1 MLLNKMTR
9 NAFGAILLLGMTSSC
24 SISTEMDATVERDV
38 EKATVLSEK
47 AKLPDKAIAEDV
59 VRVKND
65 IWLGDVSEIEY
76 DGQPLPANFETK
88 DGVTL
93 ISNRPITLYEI
104 GDMINKIT
112 GVRVSFAGDMNDEAR
127 ETAQQNKPNPK
138 NVNVDWTEPNKML
151 VSYQG
156 PLSGLLDE
164 IGSRFGVWWKYD
176 KKEIYFYKNITRT
189 FVLYSLP
196 SEPSMN
202 VSLGGSASGS
212 GATNSLT
219 MSNSAKLEFWGN
231 IENSIK
237 SMIDASAQLSMD
249 SSNGTVVVTANPN
262 DIKKVAKF
270 INEQNVRLSRQV
282 AISVKVYQV
291 NVGDSDYFNLNLSA
305 MFQDPAFVKRL
316 KSITVGEDGSKI
328 ATYAYNP
335 QSIGIA
341 GLGAGD
347 TSIADNLSLTLL
359 PGNFDVSAAM
369 KALSTQATT
378 SLITSGTVTTLNNKP
393 APIQV
398 VKKQNY
404 ISEITKTN
412 SGGDSNYYDIST
424 ETQEIETGF
433 TMNVLPRILEHGRIM
448 MMFNLTLSDLL
459 ALDKVSLDG
468 GTAEGGSGQ
477 YIQNPIVE
485 SRGFSQEVVMTSGQ
499 SLVLTGY
506 ERVENTTD
514 KSGVGS
520 ATNSLLGGS
529 ASAKKTRS
537 ILVIVLTPVV
547 LESPLNP
554 ESRMHNI

>member
-1 MLLNKMTR
+1 MRLNS
-9 NAFGAILLLGMTSSC
+9 FGKNSLWAVLFVGLASSC
-24 SISTEMDATVERDV
+24 SISTDMDATIER
-38 EKATVLSEK
+38 EIKNATALSQK
-47 AKLPDKAIAEDV
+47 AKVPSKPVAEDV
-59 VRVKND
+59 IRVKND
-65 IWLGDVSEIEY
+65 IWLGDSSEIEY

-112 GVRVSFAGDMNDEAR
+112 SLRISYAGDLDTESRQGA
-127 ETAQQNKPNPK
+127 AANKPDPQ

-164 IGSRFGVWWKYD
+164 IGSRFGIWWKYD

-202 VSLGGSASGS
+202 VTVGGSSNSS
-212 GATNSLT
+212 GASNSLT
-219 MSNSAKLEFWGN
+219 MTNSAKLEFWKN

-237 SMIDASAQLSMD
+237 SMIDGKAQISMD
-249 SSNGTVVVTANPN
+249 SSNGTVAVTANPN

-282 AISVKVYQV
+282 AISVKVLQV
-291 NVGDSDYFNLNLSA
+291 NVDDSDKYNLSLKA
-305 MFQDPAFVKRL
+305 LFSDPA
-316 KSITVGEDGSKI
+316 GGSFGLE
-328 ATYAYNP
+328 
-335 QSIGIA
+335 GIA
-341 GLGAGD
+341 GTAD
-347 TSIADNLSLTLL
+347 SVDNLTMTLL
-359 PGNFDVSAAM
+359 PGNFNIDAAIQ
-369 KALSTQATT
+369 ALSSQETT
-378 SLITSGTVTTLNNKP
+378 NLITSGTITTLNNKP

-424 ETQEIETGF
+424 ETEEIETGF
-433 TMNVLPRILEHGRIM
+433 TMNVLPRILEHGRVM
-448 MMFNLTLSDLL
+448 LMFNLTLSDLL
-459 ALDKVSLDG
+459 SLDKVNLDDG
-468 GTAEGGSGQ
+468 STIEGSGTGGQ
-477 YIQNPIVE
+477 YIQNPVIE
-485 SRGFSQEVVMTSGQ
+485 SRGFSQEVAMTSGQ

-506 ERVENTTD
+506 ERVENSTL
-514 KSGVGS
+514 KSGIGS
-520 ATNSLLGGS
+520 ATNSLLGGT
-529 ASAKKTRS
+529 ANAEKVRS
-537 ILVIVLTPVV
+537 VLVIILTPVV

-554 ESRMHNI
+554 ESRMRNL

>member
-1 MLLNKMTR
+1 MRLNRVARDGLL
-9 NAFGAILLLGMTSSC
+9 AALFLGISSSC
-24 SISTEMDATVERDV
+24 SISTDMDATIERDI
-38 EKATVLSEK
+38 EKTSALSEK
-47 AKLPDKAIAEDV
+47 AKIPTKQINEDV
-59 VRVKND
+59 VHVKND

-104 GDMINKIT
+104 GDMISKIT
-112 GVRVSFAGDMNDEAR
+112 ALRVSFAGDMDTEAR
-127 ETAQQNKPNPK
+127 TEATTNRPSPQSI
-138 NVNVDWTEPNKML
+138 NVDWTEPNKML
-151 VSYQG
+151 VSYRG

-164 IGSRFGVWWKYD
+164 IGSRFGIWWKYD

-202 VSLGGSASGS
+202 VTVGGSSSGEGAS
-212 GATNSLT
+212 NSLSMT
-219 MSNSAKLEFWGN
+219 NSAKLEFWKN

-237 SMIDASAQLSMD
+237 SMIEPSAQISMD
-249 SSNGTVVVTANPN
+249 STNGTVAVTANPN

-270 INEQNVRLSRQV
+270 INEQNARLSRQV
-282 AISVKVYQV
+282 AISVKVLQV
-291 NVGDSDYFNLNLSA
+291 NVDDADNFNLELNAVFS
-305 MFQDPAFVKRL
+305 DPAGPPQGMTLSGIKGSADAVNNLTMNIVK
-316 KSITVGEDGSKI
+316 
-328 ATYAYNP
+328 
-335 QSIGIA
+335 
-341 GLGAGD
+341 
-347 TSIADNLSLTLL
+347 DNIDI
-359 PGNFDVSAAM
+359 NAAIQ
-369 KALSTQATT
+369 ALSKKTDTT
-378 SLITSGTVTTLNNKP
+378 LVTSGTVTTLNNKP

-424 ETQEIETGF
+424 ETEEIETGF

-448 MMFNLTLSDLL
+448 VMFNLTLSDLL
-459 ALDKVSLDG
+459 SLDKVNLDD
-468 GTAEGGSGQ
+468 GSGDVTGGQ
-477 YIQNPIVE
+477 YIQNPVIE

-506 ERVENTTD
+506 ERVENTASKT
-514 KSGVGS
+514 GVGS
-520 ATNSLLGGS
+520 ANNSLLGGG
-529 ASAKKTRS
+529 ASAEKVRS
-537 ILVIVLTPVV
+537 VLVIILTPVV

>member
-1 MLLNKMTR
+1 MRLSKVAGSSYFA
-9 NAFGAILLLGMTSSC
+9 AFVLMFATSC
-24 SISTEMDATVERDV
+24 SISTDMDATIERDV
-38 EKATVLSEK
+38 EKATLLSEK
-47 AKLPDKAIAEDV
+47 AKKPAEKINEDV
-59 VRVKND
+59 VHVKND
-65 IWLGDVSEIEY
+65 IWLGDVSEVEY

-93 ISNRPITLYEI
+93 ISNRPISLYEI

-112 GVRVSFAGDMNDEAR
+112 ALRVSFAGDMDKEAR
-127 ETAQQNKPNPK
+127 EVATDNRPDPLTINS
-138 NVNVDWTEPNKML
+138 DWTEPNKML

-176 KKEIYFYKNITRT
+176 RKEIYFYKNITRT

-196 SEPSMN
+196 SEPSMS
-202 VSLGGSASGS
+202 VTVGGSSSGNGAS
-212 GATNSLT
+212 NSLT
-219 MSNSAKLEFWGN
+219 MSNTTKMEFWKN
-231 IENSIK
+231 IEDSIK
-237 SMIDASAQLSMD
+237 SMVEEGAQFSMD
-249 SSNGTVVVTANPN
+249 PSNGTVSVTANPN

-282 AISVKVYQV
+282 AISVKVLQV
-291 NVGDSDYFNLNLSA
+291 NIDDADTFSLRLAGAFN
-305 MFQDPAFVKRL
+305 DPAGGSFAL
-316 KSITVGEDGSKI
+316 KGVD
-328 ATYAYNP
+328 AN
-335 QSIGIA
+335 
-341 GLGAGD
+341 GL
-347 TSIADNLSLTLL
+347 TDNLTMNLV
-359 PGNFDVSAAM
+359 PKNVSIDAAVQ
-369 KALSTQATT
+369 ALSTQANT

-459 ALDKVSLDG
+459 SLDKVNLDDG
-468 GTAEGGSGQ
+468 STSEEGGGGGQ
-477 YIQNPIVE
+477 YIQNPVVE

-506 ERVENTTD
+506 ERVENSTD

-520 ATNSLLGGS
+520 VNNSLLGGS
-529 ASAKKTRS
+529 AEAKKVRS
-537 ILVIVLTPVV
+537 VLVIILTPVV

-554 ESRMHNI
+554 ESRVHNL

>member
-1 MLLNKMTR
+1 MHLNKITCSGLL
-9 NAFGAILLLGMTSSC
+9 AFLALGITSSC
-24 SISTEMDATVERDV
+24 SISTDMDATVERDI
-38 EKATVLSEK
+38 EKTTVLSEK
-47 AKLPDKAIAEDV
+47 AKLPSKPIAEDV

-65 IWLGDVSEIEY
+65 IWLGDSSEIEY

-104 GDMINKIT
+104 GDMISKIT
-112 GVRVSFAGDMNDEAR
+112 SLRVSFAGDMDTEAR
-127 ETAQQNKPNPK
+127 ANATTNRPSPDNI
-138 NVNVDWTEPNKML
+138 NVDWTEPDKML

-164 IGSRFGVWWKYD
+164 VGSRFGVWWKYD

-202 VSLGGSASGS
+202 VTVGGSSSGS
-212 GATNSLT
+212 GASNSLT
-219 MSNSAKLEFWGN
+219 MTNAAKLEFWSN

-237 SMIDASAQLSMD
+237 SMVEQSAQISMD
-249 SSNGTVVVTANPN
+249 SSNGTVAVTANPN

-270 INEQNVRLSRQV
+270 INEQNARLSRQV
-282 AISVKVYQV
+282 AISVKVLQA
-291 NVGDSDYFNLNLSA
+291 NVDDSDNFNLSLA
-305 MFQDPAFVKRL
+305 AAFKDPA
-316 KSITVGEDGSKI
+316 GGSFGL
-328 ATYAYNP
+328 T
-335 QSIGIA
+335 GIA
-341 GLGAGD
+341 GAAD
-347 TSIADNLSLTLL
+347 ATDNLTMSLV
-359 PGNFDVSAAM
+359 PKNVSIDAAIQ
-369 KALSTQATT
+369 ALSKQITT
-378 SLITSGTVTTLNNKP
+378 TLVTSGTVTTLNNKP

-424 ETQEIETGF
+424 ETEEIETGF

-448 MMFNLTLSDLL
+448 LMFNLTLSDLL
-459 ALDKVSLDG
+459 SLDKVNLDNG
-468 GTAEGGSGQ
+468 ETEEGGSAGGQ
-477 YIQNPIVE
+477 YIQNPVIE
-485 SRGFSQEVVMTSGQ
+485 SRGFSQEVAMTSGQ

-506 ERVENTTD
+506 ERVENTTE
-514 KSGVGS
+514 KSGIGS
-520 ATNSLLGGS
+520 ATNSLLGGG
-529 ASAKKTRS
+529 ANAEKKRS
-537 ILVIVLTPVV
+537 ILVIILTPVV
-547 LESPLNP
+547 LESPLDP

>member
-1 MLLNKMTR
+1 MRLNKFTR
-9 NAFGAILLLGMTSSC
+9 DGLSVVLLLGLASSC
-24 SISTEMDATVERDV
+24 SISTDMDATIER
-38 EKATVLSEK
+38 EIENTTIMREK
-47 AKLPDKAIAEDV
+47 AKLPSKPIAEDV

-65 IWLGDVSEIEY
+65 IWLGDTSEIEY

-104 GDMINKIT
+104 GDMITKIT
-112 GVRVSFAGDMNDEAR
+112 ALRVSFAGDMDTEAR
-127 ETAQQNKPNPK
+127 QTATTNKPNPQ

-164 IGSRFGVWWKYD
+164 IGSRFGIWWKYD

-202 VSLGGSASGS
+202 VTVGGSSSGS
-212 GATNSLT
+212 GASNSLT
-219 MSNSAKLEFWGN
+219 MTNSAKLEFWKN

-237 SMIDASAQLSMD
+237 SMIDSKAIISMD
-249 SSNGTVVVTANPN
+249 SSNGTVAVTANPN

-270 INEQNVRLSRQV
+270 INEQNARLSRQV
-282 AISVKVYQV
+282 AISVKVLQV
-291 NVGDSDYFNLNLSA
+291 NVDDSDNFNLNLA
-305 MFQDPAFVKRL
+305 AAFKDPAGGGL
-316 KSITVGEDGSKI
+316 DL
-328 ATYAYNP
+328 A
-335 QSIGIA
+335 GIA
-341 GLGAGD
+341 GSAD
-347 TSIADNLSLTLL
+347 ATDNLTMSLV
-359 PGNFDVSAAM
+359 PGNVSIDAAIQ
-369 KALSTQATT
+369 ALSKQTT
-378 SLITSGTVTTLNNKP
+378 TNLITSGTVTTLNNKP

-424 ETQEIETGF
+424 ETEEIETGF

-448 MMFNLTLSDLL
+448 LMFNLTLSDLL
-459 ALDKVSLDG
+459 SLDKVNLDDG
-468 GTAEGGSGQ
+468 STNEEGNSAGGQ
-477 YIQNPIVE
+477 YIQNPVIE
-485 SRGFSQEVVMTSGQ
+485 SRGFSQEVAMTSGQ

-506 ERVENTTD
+506 ERVENTTE

-520 ATNSLLGGS
+520 ATNSLLGGG
-529 ASAKKTRS
+529 ANAEKIRS
-537 ILVIVLTPVV
+537 ILVIILTPVV

-554 ESRMHNI
+554 ESRMHNL

>member
-1 MLLNKMTR
+1 MRLNRFTR
-9 NAFGAILLLGMTSSC
+9 DTLSAVVLLGLASSC
-24 SISTEMDATVERDV
+24 SISTDMDATIERDV

-47 AKLPDKAIAEDV
+47 AKMPSKPIAEDV

-65 IWLGDVSEIEY
+65 IWLGDTSEIEY

-104 GDMINKIT
+104 GDMISKIT
-112 GVRVSFAGDMNDEAR
+112 ALRVSFAGDMDTEAR
-127 ETAQQNKPNPK
+127 ANATTNKPNPQ
-138 NVNVDWTEPNKML
+138 NINVDWTEPNKML

-164 IGSRFGVWWKYD
+164 VGSRFGVWWKYD

-202 VSLGGSASGS
+202 VTVGGSSSGS
-212 GATNSLT
+212 GASNSLT
-219 MSNSAKLEFWGN
+219 MTNAAKLEFWSN
-231 IENSIK
+231 IEKSIK
-237 SMIDASAQLSMD
+237 SMIESGSQISMD
-249 SSNGTVVVTANPN
+249 SSNGTVAVTANPN

-270 INEQNVRLSRQV
+270 INEQNARLSRQV
-282 AISVKVYQV
+282 AISVKVLQV
-291 NVGDSDYFNLNLSA
+291 NVDDSDNFNLDISA
-305 MFQDPAFVKRL
+305 VFTDPA
-316 KSITVGEDGSKI
+316 GGSAAIK
-328 ATYAYNP
+328 
-335 QSIGIA
+335 GIA
-341 GLGAGD
+341 GSADL
-347 TSIADNLSLTLL
+347 TDNLTMSLI
-359 PGNFDVSAAM
+359 PGNVSIDAGIQ
-369 KALSTQATT
+369 ALSKQTT
-378 SLITSGTVTTLNNKP
+378 TTLITSGTVTTLNNKP

-424 ETQEIETGF
+424 ETEEIETGF

-448 MMFNLTLSDLL
+448 LMFNLTLSDLL
-459 ALDKVSLDG
+459 SLDKVNLDNGSGG
-468 GTAEGGSGQ
+468 GTSGGQ
-477 YIQNPIVE
+477 YIQNPVIE
-485 SRGFSQEVVMTSGQ
+485 SRGFSQEVAMTSGQ

-506 ERVENTTD
+506 ERVENTTE

-520 ATNSLLGGS
+520 ATNSLLGGG
-529 ASAKKTRS
+529 ANAEKIRS
-537 ILVIVLTPVV
+537 ILVIILTPVV